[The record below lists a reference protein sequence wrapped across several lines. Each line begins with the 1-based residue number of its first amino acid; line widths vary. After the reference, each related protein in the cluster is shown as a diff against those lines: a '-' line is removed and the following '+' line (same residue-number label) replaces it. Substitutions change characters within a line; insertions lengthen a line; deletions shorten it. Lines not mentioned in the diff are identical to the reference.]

1 MSNQNQKGATRM
13 EYALIIVAIAVAVI
27 ATAYINRV
35 QILALFAD
43 PNETIGTTDMA
54 PDAQ

>member
-1 MSNQNQKGATRM
+1 MSDKNQKGATRM

-35 QILALFAD
+35 QIQALFAD
-43 PNETIGTTDMA
+43 PNETTGTTDMA

>member
-1 MSNQNQKGATRM
+1 MSDKNQNGATRM
-13 EYALIIVAIAVAVI
+13 EYTLIILAIAVAVL